1 MLLFFHVILIFADG
15 FHGSITFHG
24 INIKTLEAKKKKKK
38 TVLLLWS
45 WEEGYI
51 TSWNSGEL

>member
-24 INIKTLEAKKKKKK
+24 MNIKTLEAKKKKKK
-38 TVLLLWS
+38 QCYCFGLGKKVT
-45 WEEGYI
+45 
-51 TSWNSGEL
+51 